1 MAPSG
6 IDLKLR
12 LTLREG
18 TVYYFTERTL
28 TSAEPHYFIVVHSD
42 PLTQQ
47 VLLLSVVTS
56 KVEEVKRR
64 RADCLATVVELSPK
78 DFKVFTK
85 LSIVDCNSLKT
96 IPLAEFSERLASLV
110 VGSFSKPSFSS
121 PCLCVSVAAL
131 ITSPGKRQMR
141 FGCQSFIKRA
151 SDARENTAATTSTNH
166 GP

>member
-1 MAPSG
+1 LAPRG

-18 TVYYFTERTL
+18 SVYYFTERTL
-28 TSAEPHYFIVVHSD
+28 TSAEPHYFIVVNAH

-64 RADCLATVVELSPK
+64 RANCLATVVELSPEN
-78 DFKVFTK
+78 FEVLTK

-96 IPLAEFSERLASLV
+96 IPLPEFNERFVRQEIRCFDKDLPLVLRKALRRAIHASNILADELKALV
-110 VGSFSKPSFSS
+110 AQP
-121 PCLCVSVAAL
+121 
-131 ITSPGKRQMR
+131 
-141 FGCQSFIKRA
+141 
-151 SDARENTAATTSTNH
+151 
-166 GP
+166 